1 MNESNWALII
11 QLIVACFFAI
21 SIIINWRSFQ
31 KNRDDKKE
39 EKAKWAA
46 RIETEVSH
54 LQRDV
59 KDIKSGLDKLQ
70 EYIYSLFGA
79 PAAYSKSP
87 LKLTEFGKELSHY
100 INAKDW
106 AKGKAVELSTKTK
119 GKEPFEIH
127 EISEKYVKHM
137 FQSDNETA
145 RDVKRTSYEKGTT
158 IRLLLFLRL
167 N

>member
-1 MNESNWALII
+1 ML
-11 QLIVACFFAI
+11 VFFAI

-31 KNRDDKKE
+31 KNINNKNQ
-39 EKAKWAA
+39 EKAKWEA

-59 KDIKSGLDKLQ
+59 RGIKSGLDKLQ
-70 EYIYSLFGA
+70 EYIFSLFGA
-79 PAAYSKSP
+79 PTAYSKSP
-87 LKLTEFGKELSHY
+87 LQLTEFGKELSHH

-106 AKGKAVELSTKTK
+106 AKGKAVELSAKTK

-127 EISEKYVKHM
+127 EISKKYVKHM

-145 RDVKRTSYEKGTT
+145 RDVKRTSYEKE
-158 IRLLLFLRL
+158 RQ
-167 N
+167 